1 MQGGDGAHQGMRIWI
16 TEHETLCQGEEAP
29 VLWLCLFWW
38 HCWDRTG
45 VGLCR
50 TVPAQAQAQLSLHC
64 PLTADKPLSCSSSC
78 VNAMSW
84 EAFPS

>member
-1 MQGGDGAHQGMRIWI
+1 MAV
-16 TEHETLCQGEEAP
+16 P
-29 VLWLCLFWW
+29 VLVALLGQDWCGAVQ
-38 HCWDRTG
+38 DSPS
-45 VGLCR
+45 
-50 TVPAQAQAQLSLHC
+50 PAQAEAQLSLHC